1 MLENLKALKIK
12 GGIFEEE
19 TELVFFEE
27 KRGVVP
33 NFSLVYGKNGTGKST
48 ISSGFQNLNINDD
61 IQDNVQIETAVL
73 KGKNGEDINLPEKN
87 EIIHVFNEKFIEDN
101 IRINSDGLNSIIVM
115 GAAKELDDKIKSI
128 EPFLKQSRIDYENKL
143 EQLKE
148 LENKENEDSPENIQN
163 RIKLKL
169 RGKNGWAERDKN
181 IKGNSNKTPVLNDTY
196 TKINKNT
203 TSKSSFDL
211 GVEFRIKLSR
221 LKEAKNGNLVIEKQV
236 PNSNEQ
242 ATNKLKIQELEKLL
256 PLKIEKPE
264 LNDREKF
271 IIQILGE
278 DKGVNKLIE
287 IKDYFLSSKEKNCPF
302 CFQEVSKDYSN
313 QLVESIENILS
324 KKAEE
329 HRKNLEKVKLEEWN
343 IDFTPYINLP
353 QEIVAS
359 CEKSLLEFNSEI
371 HRINALI
378 QKKINNLYEPI
389 TEKMKLQECFT
400 KISEALL
407 NLETSRIEY
416 NKNANDIKSMTNEL
430 SEINEQIAYLEIE
443 DLLKKLS
450 ESEEKIKIIKSECET
465 LKNNNLSLE
474 KQYHDLEEQKK
485 NARIAMERIN
495 DDLSYIFFSKDRLKI
510 DFKNN
515 KYILYSRGKPVSPDN
530 VSVGERNA
538 LGLSYFFNSLMNNK
552 KEAEIFGHNY
562 LLVIDDPVSSF
573 DMENRIGI
581 LSYLKYK
588 LGQYIKGNANSKFII
603 FTHDLQT
610 FYDLEHLIAE
620 IYSSIHGKSE
630 SAVRNKY
637 FKLLELSEKNIKD
650 FNLENK
656 NEYTKLLEIVYDFAN
671 CGSSDYLHSI
681 GNIMR
686 KVLEAFG
693 TFVYKKGISQL
704 STDSEIIASFPESE
718 RQYFENFMY
727 RLVLNTDS
735 HLEEKVQTT
744 NDLNFFDF
752 ITQEEKQRTAKL
764 ILVLLYKLNPLHI
777 NAHLKNKDNSE
788 EIIKSWS
795 DDLKEI

>member
-1 MLENLKALKIK
+1 MLENIKALKIK
-12 GGIFEEE
+12 GGIFEDE

-27 KRGVVP
+27 KRGIVP

-48 ISSGFQNLNINDD
+48 ISRGFQKLCNNDD
-61 IQDNVQIETAVL
+61 LQIETAVL
-73 KGKNGEDINLPEKN
+73 KGENDENIEIPENNK
-87 EIIHVFNEKFIEDN
+87 IIHVFNEKFIEDN
-101 IRINSDGLNSIIVM
+101 IRINGDGLNSIIVM
-115 GAAKELDDKIKSI
+115 GAAKEIDDQIKSI
-128 EPFLKQSRIDYENKL
+128 EPLYKKSCLEHENILDQLEKL
-143 EQLKE
+143 DDEK
-148 LENKENEDSPENIQN
+148 NEDSPKYVQN
-163 RIKLKL
+163 KIKSKL
-169 RGKNGWAERDKN
+169 RSNSGWAERDKN
-181 IKGNSNKTPVLNDTY
+181 IRGNS
-196 TKINKNT
+196 
-203 TSKSSFDL
+203 SKSSVFDDTYL
-211 GVEFRIKLSR
+211 QFENITTTNTIFELETDFRNKLSR
-221 LKEAKNGNLVIEKQV
+221 LIEAKNGNLVIEKEV
-236 PNSNEQ
+236 PNSLEQ
-242 ATNKLKIQELEKLL
+242 ANIIPKLNEIEKLL
-256 PLKIEKPE
+256 PLKIEQPI
-264 LNDREKF
+264 LNDRERLL
-271 IIQILGE
+271 IQILQE
-278 DKGVNKLIE
+278 EKGINKLFE
-287 IKDYFLSSKEKNCPF
+287 IKNYFSGSDEKDCPF
-302 CFQEVSKDYSN
+302 CFQKVDKVYSN
-313 QLVESIENILS
+313 QLIESIEKILS
-324 KKAEE
+324 QKAEDHIKE
-329 HRKNLEKVKLEEWN
+329 LEKVRLEEWT
-343 IDFTPYINLP
+343 IDFTPYIKLP
-353 QEIVAS
+353 QEIVET
-359 CEKSLLEFNSEI
+359 CEKSFSEYNSEI
-371 HRINALI
+371 RRINDLI
-378 QKKINNLYEPI
+378 EKKINNVYEPI
-389 TEKMKLQECFT
+389 IEKIILQEC
-400 KISEALL
+400 IDNL
-407 NLETSRIEY
+407 NRSLMELQNSRIEY
-416 NKNANDIKSMTNEL
+416 NENANDLVSMTNEL
-430 SEINEQIAYLEIE
+430 NEINKQLTYLDIK
-443 DLLKKLS
+443 DLLDNLYKNKKRMSKLN
-450 ESEEKIKIIKSECET
+450 SECEHLT
-465 LKNNNLSLE
+465 SRMNSLKKE
-474 KQYHDLEEQKK
+474 YQDLEEQKK

-552 KEAEIFGHNY
+552 NEAEIFGHNY

-744 NDLNFFDF
+744 NDLNFFDY

-777 NAHLKNKDNSE
+777 NAHLKNKDSSE